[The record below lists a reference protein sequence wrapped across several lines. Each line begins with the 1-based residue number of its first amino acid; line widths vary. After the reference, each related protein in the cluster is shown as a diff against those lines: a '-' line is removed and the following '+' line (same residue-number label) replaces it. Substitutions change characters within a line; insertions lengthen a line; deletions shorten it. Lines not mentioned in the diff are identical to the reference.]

1 MIKVGDKVICINDYD
16 LDLTVS
22 DSHTS
27 YVDQITHSYKIG
39 KRYEITKIEDGMIYI
54 LADLN
59 REENYFIGVWFRT
72 SDDKLF
78 GFDVFYDYF
87 ITLAEW
93 REQQINSILDD

>member
-1 MIKVGDKVICINDYD
+1 MIKVGDKVICIEDY
-16 LDLTVS
+16 S
-22 DSHTS
+22 CQGS

-39 KRYEITKIEDGMIYI
+39 KRYEIIKIEDEMIYI

-59 REENYFIGVWFRT
+59 KEDAIFIGVWFRIC
-72 SDDKLF
+72 DDKLF
-78 GFDVFYDYF
+78 GFDVFHDYF